1 MTTGPFPESEEQIG
15 GLWVINA
22 PDLDAALASAVGAGR
37 AGRAGRAC
45 RRPVEARPFQD
56 EPKD

>member
-37 AGRAGRAC
+37 AC

>member
-1 MTTGPFPESEEQIG
+1 MTTGPFPECEEQIG

-37 AGRAGRAC
+37 AGRAC